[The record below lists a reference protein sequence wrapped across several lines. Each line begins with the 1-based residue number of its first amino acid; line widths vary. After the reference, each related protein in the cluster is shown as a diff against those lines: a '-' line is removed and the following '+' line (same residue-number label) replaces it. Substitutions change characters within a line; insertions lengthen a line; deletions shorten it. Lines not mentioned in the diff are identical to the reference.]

1 MRQVA
6 FSFAFIALTACSHVD
21 TGQID
26 YRIADTPTASTT
38 RAMIKEGTDGCTG
51 EIAAPCDP
59 LLPSRV
65 IRRYM
70 PDPKT
75 GWDSIRTGDVY
86 SIEIEQGMVGKN
98 ILEGKVLGAQ
108 FGNTAEIAVLANV
121 FEFASQSSDAA
132 SRRFLEAGEYPGK
145 ADDQSDV
152 ELKLVYFGDDVRRHQ
167 AFNFSNIPLR
177 ARSSYAGGSIGI
189 QIVVMEVDAQAGPVA
204 SLLTTLARFGQQIVP
219 GPGEAK
225 DILLDLGESL
235 LAGSKDD
242 KLFEYRFVLSA
253 GGADAH
259 AVQATFAPG
268 RYVLR
273 RSQIRDGDMDWANL
287 RLDNNTSRLFQKSAA
302 AKDAGSGRGTG
313 GDGAYKEVRDDLYLV
328 LNVRRYPTGTA
339 PEFYLQKDWAD
350 YRGALQM
357 AADAKAA
364 PIDKVTASVGRM
376 LVDSRSK
383 NWGNGLSLSWASAK
397 SRMDV
402 YGLRYRAL
410 AADCTDTGLLRDAD
424 AAEREAKDAVRDFRR
439 EYQQADAAKRKD
451 EAGAVLGLEF
461 QTPDRERLVSVVTG
475 HFMPWTSTSTDKS
488 AFADSAAFQKSF
500 VDDAAT
506 GDLAIAGLRA
516 AARKADPKTT
526 CGLPT

>member
-1 MRQVA
+1 MRGLLFP
-6 FSFAFIALTACSHVD
+6 FSFMLLSACSHVD

-26 YRIADTPTASTT
+26 YRIADAPTSSTT
-38 RAMIKEGTDGCTG
+38 RAMLKEQTGGCSG
-51 EIAAPCDP
+51 EISAPCDP

-75 GWDSIRTGDVY
+75 GWDPIKIGDVY
-86 SIEIEQGMVGKN
+86 SIEIEQGMIGKN
-98 ILEGKVLGAQ
+98 ILEGKVLGTQ
-108 FGNTAEIAVLANV
+108 FGNTAEIAILANV

-177 ARSSYAGGSIGI
+177 ARNAYAGGSIGI

-204 SLLTTLARFGQQIVP
+204 SLLTTLARFGQQIIP

-253 GGADAH
+253 GAADAH

-273 RSQIRDGDMDWANL
+273 RSQVRDGDMDWANL
-287 RLDNNTSRLFQKSAA
+287 RLDNNTSRLFQKTANRTG
-302 AKDAGSGRGTG
+302 AGTTAPE
-313 GDGAYKEVRDDLYLV
+313 DGAYKEVRDDLYVV
-328 LNVRRYPTGTA
+328 LNVRRYPMGTT
-339 PEFYLQKDWAD
+339 PEFYLQKDWSD
-350 YRGALQM
+350 YRGALQT

-376 LVDSRSK
+376 LVDSRSR
-383 NWGNGLSLSWASAK
+383 NWGNGLALKWAAAR
-397 SRMDV
+397 SRMDT
-402 YGLRYRAL
+402 YGLSYKAL
-410 AADCTDTGLLRDAD
+410 SSNCTDPLLLRDAD
-424 AAEREAKDAVRDFRR
+424 AAEREVADAVRDFRG
-439 EYQQADAAKRKD
+439 EYQRADAAQRRD
-451 EAGAVLGLEF
+451 AAGAVIGSEF
-461 QTPDRERLVSVVTG
+461 QAADRERLVSLIAG
-475 HFMPWTSTSTDKS
+475 YFMPWTTTSTDKS
-488 AFADSAAFQKSF
+488 SFTDAAAFQKSF
-500 VDDAAT
+500 VDATAA
-506 GDLAIAGLRA
+506 GDLAGSGLKA
-516 AARKADPKTT
+516 AARRADPQTV
-526 CGLPT
+526 CGLPS